1 MNIPE
6 AIFSHKKRKIPQK
19 TASNHYMYA
28 KTYNKGQYLPHVSC
42 TEKTGARRP
51 LSAAV
56 RIRAKKA
63 FRIQAQGPAPE
74 GMISL

>member
-51 LSAAV
+51 LSAAG
-56 RIRAKKA
+56 RIRAKKKPSGY
-63 FRIQAQGPAPE
+63 RRKGPLRKA
-74 GMISL
+74 